1 MAAPGASDQHPR
13 CSTGAPHDEQ
23 RAIRI
28 ERPAGRAGAM
38 KARACC
44 GPQGGGEPSITTTG
58 AVVASAFFDATGVRL
73 DRLPLSAER
82 VRTALAAAA

>member
-1 MAAPGASDQHPR
+1 
-13 CSTGAPHDEQ
+13 
-23 RAIRI
+23 
-28 ERPAGRAGAM
+28 M